1 MEFFVSIGVII
12 FTSLNDPIEVKNY
25 LALHIYK
32 TKAALGVFFSTLA
45 EAWGWDLPTQAI
57 LTTLSAIELFL
68 GAIFGISKVIY
79 DRKENPE
86 KDL

>member
-1 MEFFVSIGVII
+1 MLPDKVY
-12 FTSLNDPIEVKNY
+12 EV
-25 LALHIYK
+25 LRWLIAVFLPAH
-32 TKAALGVFFSTLA
+32 GVFFSTLA
-45 EAWGWDLPTQAI
+45 EAWHWNLPTEAI
-57 LTTLSAIELFL
+57 LTTLSAVELFL

>member
-1 MEFFVSIGVII
+1 MSLVRFITYIYEDDKDYEF
-12 FTSLNDPIEVKNY
+12 
-25 LALHIYK
+25 
-32 TKAALGVFFSTLA
+32 VFFSTLA
-45 EAWGWDLPTQAI
+45 EAWHWNLPTEAI
-57 LTTLSAIELFL
+57 LTTLSAVELFL

>member
-1 MEFFVSIGVII
+1 MLPDKVY
-12 FTSLNDPIEVKNY
+12 EV
-25 LALHIYK
+25 LRWLVAVFLP
-32 TKAALGVFFSTLA
+32 ALGVFFSTLA
-45 EAWGWDLPTQAI
+45 EAWHWNLPTGVI
-57 LTTLSAIELFL
+57 LATLSAVELFL

>member
-1 MEFFVSIGVII
+1 MLPDKVY
-12 FTSLNDPIEVKNY
+12 EV
-25 LALHIYK
+25 LRWIVAVFLP
-32 TKAALGVFFSTLA
+32 ALGVFFSTLA
-45 EAWGWDLPTQAI
+45 EVWGWDLPTQAI

>member
-1 MEFFVSIGVII
+1 M
-12 FTSLNDPIEVKNY
+12 LPDKLYEV
-25 LALHIYK
+25 LRWLIAVFLP
-32 TKAALGVFFSTLA
+32 ALGVFFSTLA
-45 EAWGWDLPTQAI
+45 EAWHWNLPTEAI
-57 LTTLSAIELFL
+57 LTTLSAVELFL

>member
-1 MEFFVSIGVII
+1 MLPDKVY
-12 FTSLNDPIEVKNY
+12 EV
-25 LALHIYK
+25 LRWIVAVFLP
-32 TKAALGVFFSTLA
+32 TLGVFFSTLA

>member
-1 MEFFVSIGVII
+1 MLPDKVY
-12 FTSLNDPIEVKNY
+12 EV
-25 LALHIYK
+25 LRWIVAVFLP
-32 TKAALGVFFSTLA
+32 ALGVFFSTLA